1 MRGLSAEVCKN
12 IVLAGVKS
20 LTILDHS
27 RVTSEDAANRFLVSK
42 EGEYVS
48 VFEGLCALVVRAI
61 LSCVLE
67 SPTGQSEATGA

>member
-1 MRGLSAEVCKN
+1 MLVVGMRGLSAEVCKN

-20 LTILDHS
+20 LTVLDHS

-48 VFEGLCALVVRAI
+48 AF
-61 LSCVLE
+61 
-67 SPTGQSEATGA
+67 